1 MAKKA
6 RRSSAAPP
14 ATRLR
19 VDCHTSERWLQFG
32 SRAQLD
38 VLSQDDLLPLD
49 VMTIGEDGE
58 PHKLCELTVARGDLL
73 RAIAAAGDPPHR
85 AQRAQRFSRG
95 SPE

>member
-6 RRSSAAPP
+6 RRSSAATPP
-14 ATRLR
+14 TRLR
-19 VDCHTSERWLQFG
+19 VDCQMSERWLQFQN
-32 SRAQLD
+32 RAQLD

-73 RAIAAAGDPPHR
+73 RALAAAGDPPHR
-85 AQRAQRFSRG
+85 AAQTARR
-95 SPE
+95 